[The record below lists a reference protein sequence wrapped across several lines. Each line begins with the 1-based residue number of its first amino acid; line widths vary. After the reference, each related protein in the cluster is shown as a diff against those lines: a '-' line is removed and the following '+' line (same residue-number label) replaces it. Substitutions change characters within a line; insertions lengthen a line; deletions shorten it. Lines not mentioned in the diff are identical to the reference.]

1 MMQLAT
7 TERTRLFV
15 DGVQAAIT
23 ADVTRRRH
31 DGLVV
36 AQALPFLRLDTPVTG
51 ADGRRTRISR
61 VEISMDGDT
70 PRLLLELLDD
80 HAEEAEVKVEEAAPV
95 FTPGVSTRPPRR
107 DSTLPYARLDPRDE
121 DVEDLVL
128 RDPPALDFR
137 MPAPEP
143 PAWYLRLWALLLS
156 FIGVRGVSGQQSL
169 PRET

>member
-80 HAEEAEVKVEEAAPV
+80 HAEEAQEELAPV

-107 DSTLPYARLDPRDE
+107 DSTLPYARLDPGGE

-128 RDPPALDFR
+128 RDAPALDFR

-156 FIGVRGVSGQQSL
+156 LVGAGHPSL